1 MDLNVKGKV
10 ALITGGGEGVGRLVG
25 LMLAEEGAN
34 TVLGDVDLSKAENVA
49 DEVRALG
56 SKALAFNVDIT
67 NQDQVNQMA
76 QKAID
81 EFKRIDILVN
91 VPGRGERTTFSA
103 SSREDWDFSIN
114 LNLYGML
121 NCTKAVIDQMMEQ
134 KYGKIVS
141 VVSDAG
147 RVGENMNPVYS
158 AAKGGVIAITKSLAK
173 ELGRYKVNVNCV
185 SLSAMNTPAGLRW
198 RGEISEGMGEE
209 TWKVYEKK
217 ILSNYPIRRF
227 GEVEDAANAICFLVS
242 DRASWITG
250 QTLSVNGGYC
260 MI

>member
-10 ALITGGGEGVGRLVG
+10 ALITGGGEGIGRMVG
-25 LMLAEEGAN
+25 LMLAEEGAH
-34 TVLGDVDLSKAENVA
+34 TVLGDIDLSKAESVA
-49 DEVRALG
+49 NEVKALG
-56 SKALAFNVDIT
+56 SKALAFNIDIT
-67 NQDQVNQMA
+67 NQDQVNHMV

-103 SSREDWDFSIN
+103 SNRKDWDFSIN
-114 LNLYGML
+114 LNLYGVL
-121 NCTKAVIDQMMEQ
+121 NCTKAVIDQMIEQ

-147 RVGENMNPVYS
+147 RVGENMNSVYA
-158 AAKGGVIAITKSLAK
+158 AAKGGVIAFSKSLAK
-173 ELGRYKVNVNCV
+173 EVGRYNINVNCV
-185 SLSAMNTPAGLRW
+185 SLSAMNTPAGIKW
-198 RGEISEGMGEE
+198 RKEISEGMGEE
-209 TWKVYEKK
+209 SWKEYEKK
-217 ILSNYPIRRF
+217 ILSNYVIRRF
-227 GEVEDAANAICFLVS
+227 GEVEDAANAICFLAS